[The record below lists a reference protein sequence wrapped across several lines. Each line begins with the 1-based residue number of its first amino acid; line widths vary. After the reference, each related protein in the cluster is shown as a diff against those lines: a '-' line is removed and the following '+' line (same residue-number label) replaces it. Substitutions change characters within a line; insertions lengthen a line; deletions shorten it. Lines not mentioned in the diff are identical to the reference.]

1 MGIEEDSIN
10 PIISFLHK
18 LLGNN
23 LWILP
28 VSIAIASWCIFYFH
42 QDKWIILYIA
52 IICSLIAILHI
63 FSRIFMWIRNMF
75 IRLQSDVKT
84 REAAA
89 KRAKQAQADNERK
102 NREHAD
108 TIWKLVGHLD
118 TDLIWATTL
127 FLSLEI
133 HDDDKLIRF
142 VKIPK
147 DHFSDEGKHYHLY
160 FEIIQKL
167 TFSNGYGSSFKL
179 INEERVNDIM
189 YFYIEPYFFKLIE
202 NFQSTQKWI
211 KV

>member
-1 MGIEEDSIN
+1 MNMEEEIIN
-10 PIISFLHK
+10 PLINFFHK
-18 LLGNN
+18 LLGDN

-28 VSIAIASWCIFYFH
+28 IAVAIASWCIFYLH

-63 FSRIFMWIRNMF
+63 FSRIFMWIRNAF
-75 IRLQSDVKT
+75 IRYQSNVKT

-89 KRAKQAQADNERK
+89 KRAKQAQADNERT

-118 TDLIWATTL
+118 TDLIRATTL

-133 HDDDKLIRF
+133 HDGDKLIRF

-147 DHFSDEGKHYHLY
+147 DQFSEEGKRYRLY
-160 FEIIQKL
+160 FNIIRKL
-167 TFSNGYGSSFKL
+167 TFQNGYSSSFKL
-179 INEERVNDIM
+179 INEERVKDIM
-189 YFYIEPYFFKLIE
+189 YFYIEPYFFNLIE

-211 KV
+211 KI